1 MASREVFDRLPPFG
15 PLSIESIEGYLIT
28 SKRRFPSDFKK
39 TEVPFVPIDD
49 FRCEYTLGKGAFSIV
64 EVIKRKNVDEW
75 YAVKVCQKEY
85 ISSMKVV
92 ICAINEKRLLQSI
105 DCPFAMRI
113 DYFSQ
118 DPYNIYYLMPF
129 MAGGELFTHLR
140 NRKFFD
146 DDLTRFY
153 AAQMV
158 LALEYLNCVCVV
170 HRDLKP
176 ENILVDHHGFLKLA
190 DFGFSKIVEIR
201 TYTFCGTPPYIA
213 PEVIQGQGYG
223 RSADW
228 WSLGILIFEMAA
240 GSPPWVTRNNT
251 KLFLKI
257 MYDQLRF
264 PRNFSLDLQD
274 LLKKLLQR
282 DVTRR
287 IGNTWKGAAAVKE
300 HAWFKKVNW
309 LKMLNRSTN
318 PPFVPPNTGHGD
330 VSNFPHAAKSAISKM
345 TKAHAPTGDVD
356 ITAFADDFKDF

>member
-1 MASREVFDRLPPFG
+1 M
-15 PLSIESIEGYLIT
+15 ESGSPSKVSHKYNI
-28 SKRRFPSDFKK
+28 SKRKMAK
-39 TEVPFVPIDD
+39 
-49 FRCEYTLGKGAFSIV
+49 IV
-64 EVIKRKNVDEW
+64 L
-75 YAVKVCQKEY
+75 C
-85 ISSMKVV
+85 
-92 ICAINEKRLLQSI
+92 EKRLLQSL
-105 DCPFAMRI
+105 DFPFTIRMEH
-113 DYFSQ
+113 YSQ
-118 DPYNIYYLMPF
+118 DPYNIYFVMPF
-129 MAGGELFTHLR
+129 VVGGEMFTHLR
-140 NRKFFD
+140 NRKCFD

-158 LALEYLNCVCVV
+158 LALEYLSCVCVV
-170 HRDLKP
+170 HRDIKP
-176 ENILVDHHGFLKLA
+176 ENILLDQHGFLKLA
-190 DFGFSKIVEIR
+190 DFGFSKIIEGR

-213 PEVIQGQGYG
+213 PEVVRGQGYG